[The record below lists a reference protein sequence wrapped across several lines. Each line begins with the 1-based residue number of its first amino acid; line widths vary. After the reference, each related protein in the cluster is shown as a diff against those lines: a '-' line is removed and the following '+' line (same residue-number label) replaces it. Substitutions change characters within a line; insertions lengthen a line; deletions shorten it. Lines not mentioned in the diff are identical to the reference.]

1 MIQKNYIYP
10 KFEAGQVLSSNL
22 LNKTV
27 GFLEE
32 QDRLTR
38 ANIIGTGIIDGLSY
52 TYKNGKLT
60 IFPGTAITA
69 DGFLIHY
76 PKEKTYTICS
86 KDVNLIKD
94 NIPLD
99 DKNDIEASPSL
110 LFLKKHASYILFEN
124 NDDAFGYNATD
135 SGFPNKLE
143 DDYVVTLVVDFP
155 ETALITCKE
164 VSCDRYVKQTR
175 IEIHPVLILKKI
187 SSSIVFPKP
196 YRKITPINHIAE
208 LKSFRDFS
216 SLVNTNVIASK
227 TAELFK
233 NNCNTIK
240 TALDK
245 ILNQFVDS
253 TGYLDCKSIIS
264 EYRDKIKKLE
274 DCRGKFQTWN
284 TKSTYNELPQYFLLF
299 LEDVCCAINEF
310 ISYYNAFADK
320 YPYIRTSHAYIDRI
334 VAINPTRFKENDEYF
349 YRFCPVQADKTFE
362 IECKT
367 LEKLLCRIYELS
379 VSFLGFKYSIL
390 KKNPKTKDKFKISF
404 DIKNLNC
411 PMGENPIPYYFDKD
425 KLQPYWDAFSL
436 FDKKESQKN
445 KEVKPE
451 QEESNIILFQ
461 NCYGENVDTVHS
473 ILNNFLKKQNI
484 SSIQVNTVSIGK
496 RKLKNQYVN
505 ALKHIYGRYDKIK
518 KKFIEKKLNDYDNIP
533 FINSIDIVRENG
545 IRENIKLS
553 LIKQRLKKRFIY
565 LRTAPKKSFENTII
579 KKRGTRIYIGK
590 CRVNALRIQNLQYK
604 RLTDEKNIEIA
615 NARTILKVARAL
627 YFDTNDNQ
635 ATNNI
640 NKVKRELILSIIGKA
655 SRAES
660 IKKSE
665 KDFILNSIKDIKID
679 DFILFYEF
687 IQDCINHKEYIR
699 PIRNQRPGDS
709 SHRKGR
715 VSKSPST
722 MGMRSYGTL
731 NSFTYRPITP
741 EKSYEKVEILL
752 DSNLWKLDHKK
763 IFHTC
768 YFASFFALK
777 SYVELGYNSE
787 YDDAIYCG
795 GIKTNTNVYLFYHQ
809 SGITEKE
816 NNKLKLIGHKKRF
829 FIEIFKKR

>member
-208 LKSFRDFS
+208 LKSFKNFS
-216 SLVNTNVIASK
+216 SLVNINVIASK
-227 TAELFK
+227 TAELYK
-233 NNCNTIK
+233 DNCNAIK
-240 TALDK
+240 KALDI

-274 DCRGKFQTWN
+274 DCRKKFQTWN
-284 TKSTYNELPQYFLLF
+284 TKSTYKELPQYFLLF

-334 VAINPTRFKENDEYF
+334 VAINPTHFKENDEYF
-349 YRFCPVQADKTFE
+349 YRFCPVQDDKTFE

-379 VSFLGFKYSIL
+379 ASFLGFKYLIL
-390 KKNPKTKDKFKISF
+390 KKNSKKYSKTKDKFKISF

-411 PMGENPIPYYFDKD
+411 PMGENPIPYYFDKE

-496 RKLKNQYVN
+496 RKLKESYVS
-505 ALKHIYGRYDKIK
+505 ALKHIYGRCNEIK
-518 KKFIEKKLNDYDNIP
+518 EKLIPLKRDFGNIH
-533 FINSIDIVRENG
+533 FLNSIDIVRENG
-545 IRENIKLS
+545 IRENIKLC
-553 LIKQRLKKRFIY
+553 LIKQRLTKRFIF
-565 LRTAPKKSFENTII
+565 LRNRRKFENTII

-590 CRVNALRIQNLQYK
+590 CGVNALRIQNLQYK
-604 RLTDEKNIEIA
+604 ILTDEKNREIV
-615 NARTILKVARAL
+615 NARRILKVAKAL
-627 YFDTNDNQ
+627 YFDVDNDQTTNHI
-635 ATNNI
+635 NN
-640 NKVKRELILSIIGKA
+640 VKRNLILSIIEKA
-655 SRAES
+655 SKAES
-660 IKKSE
+660 IQSSE
-665 KDFILNSIKDIKID
+665 KNFLLNSIKDIKFD
-679 DFILFYEF
+679 DFILFYEY
-687 IQDCINHKEYIR
+687 IQDCINYNKVKRRRH
-699 PIRNQRPGDS
+699 PGEME
-709 SHRKGR
+709 GR
-715 VSKSPST
+715 GSKTVCFVPLP
-722 MGMRSYGTL
+722 L
-731 NSFTYRPITP
+731 NHPFYWER
-741 EKSYEKVEILL
+741 VEI
-752 DSNLWKLDHKK
+752 DPKLWKLDHSR

-787 YDDAIYCG
+787 YDDTIYCG

-809 SGITEKE
+809 SGIMGKE

-829 FIEIFKKR
+829 FMEIFKKR